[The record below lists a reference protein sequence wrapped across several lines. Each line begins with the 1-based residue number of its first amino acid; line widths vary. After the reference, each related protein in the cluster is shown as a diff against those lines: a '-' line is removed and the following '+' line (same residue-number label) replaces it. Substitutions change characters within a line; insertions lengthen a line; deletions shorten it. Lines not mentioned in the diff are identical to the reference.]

1 MKRNRL
7 INQQEVE
14 KSMRVLVVNDDIGVL
29 SAALGLHD
37 PSEVW
42 WYASFSREKEG
53 MDHGLL
59 RGRVIAKHLIGAED
73 IAEMGGWDKV
83 RKAMPRS
90 FTPSTE
96 GGTDESE

>member
-1 MKRNRL
+1 MK
-7 INQQEVE
+7 I
-14 KSMRVLVVNDDIGVL
+14 MRVLVMSEDIGVL

-42 WYASFSREKEG
+42 WYTSFNREKEG
-53 MDHGLL
+53 MEQGLL
-59 RGRVIAKHLIGAED
+59 RGRIVPSHLIGEEVAEQ
-73 IAEMGGWDKV
+73 GWDKV

-96 GGTDESE
+96 GGIDESE